1 MAMSLKGKTI
11 FITGASRGIGLAI
24 GERCARDGANI
35 VIAAKSDTPD
45 PRLEGTIHT
54 AAETIEKAG
63 GQALAV
69 KCDIRHEEEVEAAVA
84 AAVDRFG
91 GIDAVINNA
100 SAIFPRGTAD
110 TPMKRYDLMHQVNG
124 RGTFLTTQKCLP
136 HLMKAEN
143 PHIIALAPP
152 LDMRGLW
159 FGPHVAYTSAKY
171 QMSLCVLGWGEEF
184 KGKIGANAIWP
195 RTAVATAAIS
205 NVLAGEEAMKNCRK
219 PEILADTAY
228 AVLNKPAAEFTGNF
242 IIDDTF
248 LWEEGERDLDKYS
261 YDPEIE
267 LLPDFFVPDDVPAPP
282 GVKIMNVTLGH

>member
-1 MAMSLKGKTI
+1 M
-11 FITGASRGIGLAI
+11 
-24 GERCARDGANI
+24 
-35 VIAAKSDTPD
+35 
-45 PRLEGTIHT
+45 
-54 AAETIEKAG
+54 
-63 GQALAV
+63 
-69 KCDIRHEEEVEAAVA
+69 EAAVE

-91 GIDAVINNA
+91 GIDAVVNNA

-110 TPMKRYDLMHQVNG
+110 VPMKRYDLMHAVNG

-171 QMSLCVLGWGEEF
+171 QMSLCILGWGEEF
-184 KGKIGANAIWP
+184 KGKIAANAIWP

-205 NVLAGEEAMKNCRK
+205 NVLANDEAMKNCRK

-228 AVLNKPAAEFTGNF
+228 KVLNKPAADFTGNF

-248 LWEEGERDLDKYS
+248 LWEEGERDLDQYS
-261 YDPEIE
+261 YDPSLE
-267 LLPDFFVPDDVPAPP
+267 LLPDFFVPEDVPAPP
-282 GVKIMNVTLGH
+282 GVKIMNVSLGH

>member
-1 MAMSLKGKTI
+1 MSLKGKTI

-171 QMSLCVLGWGEEF
+171 QMSLCILGWGEEF
-184 KGKIGANAIWP
+184 KGRIGANAIWP

-261 YDPEIE
+261 YDPQIE
-267 LLPDFFVPDDVPAPP
+267 LLPDFFVPEEVPAPP
-282 GVKIMNVTLGH
+282 GVKIMNVALGH

>member
-1 MAMSLKGKTI
+1 MSLKGKTI

-171 QMSLCVLGWGEEF
+171 QMSLCILGWGEEF

-228 AVLNKPAAEFTGNF
+228 AVLNKPSAEFTGNF

-261 YDPEIE
+261 YDSEIE
-267 LLPDFFVPDDVPAPP
+267 LLPDFFVPEDVPAPP
-282 GVKIMNVTLGH
+282 GVKIMNVSLGH

>member
-1 MAMSLKGKTI
+1 MSLKGKTI

-171 QMSLCVLGWGEEF
+171 QMSLCILGWGEEF

-261 YDPEIE
+261 YNPEIE
-267 LLPDFFVPDDVPAPP
+267 LLPDFFVPEDVPAPP
-282 GVKIMNVTLGH
+282 GVKIMNVSLGH

>member
-1 MAMSLKGKTI
+1 MSLKGKTI

-35 VIAAKSDTPD
+35 VIAAKSDTVD

-54 AAETIEKAG
+54 AAAAIEAAG

-69 KCDIRHEEEVEAAVA
+69 KCDIRDEAQVEAAVA

-100 SAIFPRGTAD
+100 SAIYPRGTAD
-110 TPMKRYDLMHQVNG
+110 VPMKRYDLMHQVNG

-152 LDMRGLW
+152 LDMRGMW

-171 QMSLCVLGWGEEF
+171 QMSLCILGWGEEF

-205 NVLAGEEAMKNCRK
+205 NVLANDEAMKNCRK

-228 AVLNKPAAEFTGNF
+228 KVLNKPAADFTGNF
-242 IIDDTF
+242 LIDDSF
-248 LWEEGERDLDKYS
+248 LWEEGERDLDQYS
-261 YDPEIE
+261 YDPSIE
-267 LLPDFFVPDDVPAPP
+267 LLPDFFVPEEPAAPP

>member
-1 MAMSLKGKTI
+1 
-11 FITGASRGIGLAI
+11 
-24 GERCARDGANI
+24 
-35 VIAAKSDTPD
+35 
-45 PRLEGTIHT
+45 
-54 AAETIEKAG
+54 
-63 GQALAV
+63 
-69 KCDIRHEEEVEAAVA
+69 
-84 AAVDRFG
+84 
-91 GIDAVINNA
+91 
-100 SAIFPRGTAD
+100 
-110 TPMKRYDLMHQVNG
+110 
-124 RGTFLTTQKCLP
+124 
-136 HLMKAEN
+136 MKAEN

-171 QMSLCVLGWGEEF
+171 QMSLCILGWGEEF

-248 LWEEGERDLDKYS
+248 LWAEGERDLDKYS

-267 LLPDFFVPDDVPAPP
+267 LLPDFFVPEDVPAPP

>member
-1 MAMSLKGKTI
+1 MSLKGKTI

-136 HLMKAEN
+136 HLLKAEN

-184 KGKIGANAIWP
+184 KGRIGANAIWP

-205 NVLAGEEAMKNCRK
+205 NVLAGQEAMKNCRK

>member
-1 MAMSLKGKTI
+1 MSLKGKTI

-171 QMSLCVLGWGEEF
+171 QMSLCILGWGEEF

-228 AVLNKPAAEFTGNF
+228 AVLNKPSAEFTGNF

-267 LLPDFFVPDDVPAPP
+267 LLPDFFVPEDVPAPP
-282 GVKIMNVTLGH
+282 GVKIMNVSLGH

>member
-1 MAMSLKGKTI
+1 MSLKGKTI

-35 VIAAKSDTPD
+35 VIAAKSDTVD
-45 PRLEGTIHT
+45 SRLEGTIHT
-54 AAETIEKAG
+54 AAAAIEAAG

-69 KCDIRHEEEVEAAVA
+69 KCDIRDEAQVEAAVA

-100 SAIFPRGTAD
+100 SAIYPRGTAD
-110 TPMKRYDLMHQVNG
+110 VPMKRYDLMHQVNG

-152 LDMRGLW
+152 LDMRGMW

-171 QMSLCVLGWGEEF
+171 QMSLCILGWGEEF

-205 NVLAGEEAMKNCRK
+205 NVLANDEAMKNCRK

-228 AVLNKPAAEFTGNF
+228 KVLNKPAADFTGNF
-242 IIDDTF
+242 LIDDSF
-248 LWEEGERDLDKYS
+248 LWEEGERDLDQYS
-261 YDPEIE
+261 YDPSIE
-267 LLPDFFVPDDVPAPP
+267 LLPDFFVPEEPAAPP

>member
-1 MAMSLKGKTI
+1 MSLKGKTI

-91 GIDAVINNA
+91 GTDAVINNA

-136 HLMKAEN
+136 YLMKAEN

-171 QMSLCVLGWGEEF
+171 QMSLCILGWGEEF

-248 LWEEGERDLDKYS
+248 LWAEGERDLDKYS

-267 LLPDFFVPDDVPAPP
+267 LLPDFFVPEDVPAPP

>member
-1 MAMSLKGKTI
+1 MSLKGKTI

-171 QMSLCVLGWGEEF
+171 QMSLCILGWGEEF

-267 LLPDFFVPDDVPAPP
+267 LLPDFFVPEDVPAPP
-282 GVKIMNVTLGH
+282 GVKIMNVSLGH

>member
-1 MAMSLKGKTI
+1 MSLKGKTI

-136 HLMKAEN
+136 HLLKAEN

-267 LLPDFFVPDDVPAPP
+267 LLPDFFVPEDVPAPP
-282 GVKIMNVTLGH
+282 GVKIINVTLGH

>member
-1 MAMSLKGKTI
+1 MSLKGKTI

-136 HLMKAEN
+136 HLLKAEN

-205 NVLAGEEAMKNCRK
+205 NVLAGQEAMKNCRK

-267 LLPDFFVPDDVPAPP
+267 LLPDFFVPEDVPAPP

>member
-1 MAMSLKGKTI
+1 M
-11 FITGASRGIGLAI
+11 
-24 GERCARDGANI
+24 
-35 VIAAKSDTPD
+35 
-45 PRLEGTIHT
+45 
-54 AAETIEKAG
+54 
-63 GQALAV
+63 
-69 KCDIRHEEEVEAAVA
+69 
-84 AAVDRFG
+84 
-91 GIDAVINNA
+91 INNA

-205 NVLAGEEAMKNCRK
+205 NVLAGQEAMKNCRK

-267 LLPDFFVPDDVPAPP
+267 LLPDFFVPEDVPAPP

>member
-1 MAMSLKGKTI
+1 MSLKGKTI

-35 VIAAKSDTPD
+35 IIAAKSDTVD

-54 AAETIEKAG
+54 AAAAIEAAG

-69 KCDIRHEEEVEAAVA
+69 KCDIRDEAQVEAAVEA
-84 AAVDRFG
+84 GVERFG

-100 SAIFPRGTAD
+100 SAIYPRGTAD
-110 TPMKRYDLMHQVNG
+110 VPMKRYDLMHQVNG

-136 HLMKAEN
+136 HLMKAGN

-152 LDMRGLW
+152 LDMRGMW

-171 QMSLCVLGWGEEF
+171 QMSLCILGWGEEF

-205 NVLAGEEAMKNCRK
+205 NVLAGEEAMKSCRK

-228 AVLNKPAAEFTGNF
+228 AVLNKPAATFTGNF
-242 IIDDTF
+242 IIDDSF
-248 LWEEGERDLDKYS
+248 LWDEGERDLDQYS
-261 YDPEIE
+261 YDPSIE
-267 LLPDFFVPDDVPAPP
+267 LLPDFFVPEEPAAPP
-282 GVKIMNVTLGH
+282 GVKIMAIPAAH

>member
-1 MAMSLKGKTI
+1 MSLKGKTI

-136 HLMKAEN
+136 HLLKAEN

-184 KGKIGANAIWP
+184 KGRIGANAIWP

-228 AVLNKPAAEFTGNF
+228 AVLNKPADEFTGNF

-267 LLPDFFVPDDVPAPP
+267 LLPDFFVPEDVPAPP

>member
-1 MAMSLKGKTI
+1 MSLKGKTI

-35 VIAAKSDTPD
+35 VIAAKSDTVD

-54 AAETIEKAG
+54 AAAAIEAAG

-69 KCDIRHEEEVEAAVA
+69 KCDIRDEAQVEAAVA

-100 SAIFPRGTAD
+100 SAIYPRGTAD
-110 TPMKRYDLMHQVNG
+110 VPMKRYDLMHQVNG

-136 HLMKAEN
+136 HLMKADN

-152 LDMRGLW
+152 LDMRGMW

-171 QMSLCVLGWGEEF
+171 QMSLCILGWGEEF

-205 NVLAGEEAMKNCRK
+205 NVLANDEAMKNCRK

-228 AVLNKPAAEFTGNF
+228 KVLNKPAADFTGNF
-242 IIDDTF
+242 LIDDSF
-248 LWEEGERDLDKYS
+248 LWEEGERDLDQYS
-261 YDPEIE
+261 YDPSIE
-267 LLPDFFVPDDVPAPP
+267 LLPDFFVPEEPAAPP

>member
-1 MAMSLKGKTI
+1 MSLKGKTI

-35 VIAAKSDTPD
+35 VIAAKSDAPD

-171 QMSLCVLGWGEEF
+171 QMSLCILGWGEEF

-267 LLPDFFVPDDVPAPP
+267 LLPDFFVPEDVPAPP
-282 GVKIMNVTLGH
+282 GVKIMNVALGH

>member
-1 MAMSLKGKTI
+1 MSLKGKTI

>member
-1 MAMSLKGKTI
+1 MSLKGKTI

-35 VIAAKSDTPD
+35 IIAAKSDTVD

-54 AAETIEKAG
+54 AATAIENAG

-69 KCDIRHEEEVEAAVA
+69 KCDIRDEAQVEAAVEA
-84 AAVDRFG
+84 GVERFG

-100 SAIFPRGTAD
+100 SAIYPRGTGD
-110 TPMKRYDLMHQVNG
+110 VPMKRYDLMHQVNG

-152 LDMRGLW
+152 LDMRGMW

-171 QMSLCVLGWGEEF
+171 QMSLCILGWGEEF

-205 NVLAGEEAMKNCRK
+205 NVLAGEEAMKSCRK

-242 IIDDTF
+242 IIDDSF
-248 LWEEGERDLDKYS
+248 LWDEGERDLDQYS
-261 YDPEIE
+261 YDPSIE
-267 LLPDFFVPDDVPAPP
+267 LLPDFFVPEEPAAPP
-282 GVKIMNVTLGH
+282 GVKIMAIPAAH

>member
-1 MAMSLKGKTI
+1 MSLKGKTI

-35 VIAAKSDTPD
+35 VIAAKSDRKHPK
-45 PRLEGTIHT
+45 LEGTIHS
-54 AAETIEKAG
+54 AAEAIETAG

-69 KCDIRHEEEVEAAVA
+69 KCDIRDEAEVEAAVA
-84 AAVDRFG
+84 AAAERFG
-91 GIDAVINNA
+91 GIDAVVNNA

-136 HLMKAEN
+136 WLEKAEN

-171 QMSLCVLGWGEEF
+171 QMSLCILGWGEEF
-184 KGKIGANAIWP
+184 KGKIAANAIWP

-205 NVLAGEEAMKNCRK
+205 NVLADQEAMKNCRK

-228 AVLNKPAAEFTGNF
+228 AVLNKPAADFTGNF

-248 LWEEGERDLDKYS
+248 LWEEGERDLDRYA
-261 YDPEIE
+261 YDPSPE
-267 LLPDFFVPDDVPAPP
+267 LLPDFFVPEDVPAPP
-282 GVKIMNVTLGH
+282 GVKIMNASLGH

>member
-1 MAMSLKGKTI
+1 MSLKGKTI

-54 AAETIEKAG
+54 AAETIAKAG

-136 HLMKAEN
+136 HLLKAEN

-171 QMSLCVLGWGEEF
+171 HMSLCVLGWGEEF
-184 KGKIGANAIWP
+184 KGRIGANAIWP

-205 NVLAGEEAMKNCRK
+205 NVLAGQEAMKNCRK

-267 LLPDFFVPDDVPAPP
+267 LLPDFFVPELRQV
-282 GVKIMNVTLGH
+282 

>member
-1 MAMSLKGKTI
+1 MSLKGKTI

-35 VIAAKSDTPD
+35 VIAAKSDTVD

-54 AAETIEKAG
+54 AAAAIEAAG

-69 KCDIRHEEEVEAAVA
+69 KCDIRDEAQVEAAVEA
-84 AAVDRFG
+84 GVGRFG

-100 SAIFPRGTAD
+100 SAIYPRPTAD
-110 TPMKRYDLMHQVNG
+110 VPMKRYDLMHQVNG

-152 LDMRGLW
+152 LDMRGMW

-171 QMSLCVLGWGEEF
+171 QMSLCILGWGEEF

-205 NVLAGEEAMKNCRK
+205 NVLAGEEAMKSCRK

-228 AVLNKPAAEFTGNF
+228 AVLNKPAATFTGNF
-242 IIDDTF
+242 IIDDSY
-248 LWEEGERDLDKYS
+248 LWDEGERDHDKYS
-261 YDPEIE
+261 YDPSIE
-267 LLPDFFVPDDVPAPP
+267 LLPDFFVPEEPAAPP
-282 GVKIMNVTLGH
+282 GVKIMQIPAAH

>member
-1 MAMSLKGKTI
+1 MSLKDKTI

-24 GERCARDGANI
+24 AERCARDGANI
-35 VIAAKSDTPD
+35 VIAAKSDKKHPK
-45 PRLEGTIHT
+45 LEGTIHS
-54 AAETIEKAG
+54 AAEAVEKAG

-69 KCDIRHEEEVEAAVA
+69 KCDIRDEAEVEAAVQ

-100 SAIFPRGTAD
+100 SAIYPRGTAD
-110 TPMKRYDLMHQVNG
+110 VPMKRYDLMHGVNG

-136 HLMKAEN
+136 FLEKAEN

-152 LDMRGLW
+152 LDMRPLW

-171 QMSLCVLGWGEEF
+171 QMSLCILGWGAEF

-205 NVLAGEEAMKNCRK
+205 NVLADQAAMKSCRK

-228 AVLNKPAAEFTGNF
+228 AVLNKPAADFTGNF
-242 IIDDTF
+242 LIDDTF
-248 LWEEGERDLDKYS
+248 LWEEGERDLDQYS
-261 YDPEIE
+261 YDPDVD
-267 LLPDFFVPDDVPAPP
+267 LLPDFFVPEDVPAPP
-282 GVKIMNVTLGH
+282 GVKIMDVTLGH

>member
-1 MAMSLKGKTI
+1 MSLKGKTI

-267 LLPDFFVPDDVPAPP
+267 LLPDFFVPEDVPAPP
-282 GVKIMNVTLGH
+282 GVKIMNVALGH

>member
-1 MAMSLKGKTI
+1 MSLKGKTI

-54 AAETIEKAG
+54 AAERIEAAG

-69 KCDIRHEEEVEAAVA
+69 KCDIRHEGEVEAAVA

-91 GIDAVINNA
+91 GIDAVVNNA
-100 SAIFPRGTAD
+100 SAIFPRPTLEV
-110 TPMKRYDLMHQVNG
+110 PMKRYDLMHQVNG

-136 HLMKAEN
+136 HLMKADN

-171 QMSLCVLGWGEEF
+171 QMSLCILGWGEEF
-184 KGKIGANAIWP
+184 RGKIGANAIWP

-261 YDPEIE
+261 YDPDVE
-267 LLPDFFVPDDVPAPP
+267 LMPDFFVPEDVPAPP
-282 GVKIMNVTLGH
+282 GVKIMDFSMGT

>member
-1 MAMSLKGKTI
+1 MSLKGKTI

-35 VIAAKSDTPD
+35 VIAAKSDTVD

-54 AAETIEKAG
+54 AAAAIEAAG

-69 KCDIRHEEEVEAAVA
+69 KCDIRDEAQVEAAVA

-100 SAIFPRGTAD
+100 SAIYPRGTGD
-110 TPMKRYDLMHQVNG
+110 VPMKRYDLMHQVNG

-152 LDMRGLW
+152 LDMRGMW

-171 QMSLCVLGWGEEF
+171 QMSLCILGWGEEF

-205 NVLAGEEAMKNCRK
+205 NVLANDEAMKNCRK

-228 AVLNKPAAEFTGNF
+228 KVLNKPAADFTGNF
-242 IIDDTF
+242 LIDDSF
-248 LWEEGERDLDKYS
+248 LWEEGERDLDQYS
-261 YDPEIE
+261 YDPSLE
-267 LLPDFFVPDDVPAPP
+267 LLPDFFVPEEPAAPP

>member
-1 MAMSLKGKTI
+1 MKI

-136 HLMKAEN
+136 YLMKAEN

-171 QMSLCVLGWGEEF
+171 QMSLCILGWGEEF

-248 LWEEGERDLDKYS
+248 LWAEGERDLDKYS

-267 LLPDFFVPDDVPAPP
+267 LLPDFFVPEDVPAPP

>member
-1 MAMSLKGKTI
+1 MSLQGKTI

-54 AAETIEKAG
+54 AAEAIEKAG

-69 KCDIRHEEEVEAAVA
+69 KCDIRHEDEVEAAVE
-84 AAVDRFG
+84 AAVARFG
-91 GIDAVINNA
+91 GIDAVVNNA
-100 SAIFPRGTAD
+100 SAIYPRPTPD
-110 TPMKRYDLMHQVNG
+110 VPMKRYDLMHQVNG

-143 PHIIALAPP
+143 PHILALAPP

-171 QMSLCVLGWGEEF
+171 QMSLCILGWGEEF
-184 KGKIGANAIWP
+184 KGRIGANAIWP

-205 NVLAGEEAMKNCRK
+205 NVLAGEDAMKNCRR

-248 LWEEGERDLDKYS
+248 LWDEGERDLDKYA
-261 YDPEIE
+261 YDPSIE
-267 LLPDFFVPDDVPAPP
+267 LLPDFFVPEDVPAPP
-282 GVKIMNVTLGH
+282 GVKIMNVSMGH

>member
-1 MAMSLKGKTI
+1 MSLKGKTI

-136 HLMKAEN
+136 YLMKVEN

-171 QMSLCVLGWGEEF
+171 QMSLCILGWGEEF

-248 LWEEGERDLDKYS
+248 LWAEGERDLDKYS

-267 LLPDFFVPDDVPAPP
+267 LLPDFFVPEDVPAPP

>member
-1 MAMSLKGKTI
+1 MSLKGKTI

-171 QMSLCVLGWGEEF
+171 QMSLCILGWGEEF

-261 YDPEIE
+261 YDPQIE
-267 LLPDFFVPDDVPAPP
+267 LLPDFFVPEDVPAPP

>member
-1 MAMSLKGKTI
+1 MSLKGKTI

-35 VIAAKSDTPD
+35 VIAAKSDTVD

-54 AAETIEKAG
+54 AAAAIEKAG

-69 KCDIRHEEEVEAAVA
+69 KCDIRDEAQVEAAVA

-100 SAIFPRGTAD
+100 SAIYPRPTAD
-110 TPMKRYDLMHQVNG
+110 VPMKRYDLMHQVNG

-136 HLMKAEN
+136 YLMKAEN

-159 FGPHVAYTSAKY
+159 FGPPVSYTHEQS
-171 QMSLCVLGWGEEF
+171 QTHLWILGRG
-184 KGKIGANAIWP
+184 
-195 RTAVATAAIS
+195 
-205 NVLAGEEAMKNCRK
+205 
-219 PEILADTAY
+219 
-228 AVLNKPAAEFTGNF
+228 
-242 IIDDTF
+242 
-248 LWEEGERDLDKYS
+248 
-261 YDPEIE
+261 
-267 LLPDFFVPDDVPAPP
+267 
-282 GVKIMNVTLGH
+282 

>member
-1 MAMSLKGKTI
+1 MSLKGKTI

-267 LLPDFFVPDDVPAPP
+267 LLPDFFVPEDVPAPP

>member
-1 MAMSLKGKTI
+1 MSLKGKTI

-35 VIAAKSDTPD
+35 VIAAKSDTVD

-54 AAETIEKAG
+54 AAAAIEAAG

-69 KCDIRHEEEVEAAVA
+69 KCDIRDEAQVEAAVA

-100 SAIFPRGTAD
+100 SAIYPRGTAD
-110 TPMKRYDLMHQVNG
+110 VPMKRYDLMHQVNG

-152 LDMRGLW
+152 LDMRGMW
-159 FGPHVAYTSAKY
+159 FGSHVAYTSAKY
-171 QMSLCVLGWGEEF
+171 QMSLCILGWGEEF

-205 NVLAGEEAMKNCRK
+205 NVLANDEAMKNCRK

-228 AVLNKPAAEFTGNF
+228 KVLNKPAADFTGNF
-242 IIDDTF
+242 LIDDSF
-248 LWEEGERDLDKYS
+248 LWEEGERDLDQYS
-261 YDPEIE
+261 YDPSIE
-267 LLPDFFVPDDVPAPP
+267 LLPDFFVPEEPAAPP

>member
-1 MAMSLKGKTI
+1 MSLKGKTI

-35 VIAAKSDTPD
+35 VIAAKSDTVD

-54 AAETIEKAG
+54 AAASIEAAG

-69 KCDIRHEEEVEAAVA
+69 KCDIRDEVQVEAAVA
-84 AAVDRFG
+84 AAVERFG

-100 SAIFPRGTAD
+100 SAIYPRGTAD
-110 TPMKRYDLMHQVNG
+110 VPMKRYDLMHQVNG

-136 HLMKAEN
+136 YLMNAEN

-171 QMSLCVLGWGEEF
+171 QMSLCILGWGEEF

-205 NVLAGEEAMKNCRK
+205 NVLANDEAMKNCRK

-228 AVLNKPAAEFTGNF
+228 KVLNKPAADFTGNF
-242 IIDDTF
+242 IIDDSF
-248 LWEEGERDLDKYS
+248 LWEEGERDLDQYS
-261 YDPEIE
+261 YDPSLE
-267 LLPDFFVPDDVPAPP
+267 LLPDFFVPEEPAAPP
-282 GVKIMNVTLGH
+282 GVKIMDVSLGH

>member
-1 MAMSLKGKTI
+1 MSLKGKTI

-136 HLMKAEN
+136 YLMKAEN

-171 QMSLCVLGWGEEF
+171 QMSLCILGWGEEF

-248 LWEEGERDLDKYS
+248 LWAEGERDLDKYS

-267 LLPDFFVPDDVPAPP
+267 LLPDFFVPEDVPAPP
-282 GVKIMNVTLGH
+282 GVKIMNASLGH